1 MKVGDRYGEW
11 EIIGEASKPYY
22 SLCKCSCGVIKEVN
36 NSTLRLGK
44 SKSCGHGVE
53 KQTRDRFYNRTDK
66 QVLGKKF
73 GKLTV
78 IKRVNSQGSS
88 RYLCR
93 CDCGNE
99 IIVRSSYLLTG
110 GRKSCGCLRS
120 ETSKKLMES
129 IKQSGYDA
137 RDANRFEGTNI
148 ASLNEG
154 LSKSNKTGYKGVS
167 KMKSGRYRAYI
178 YIRGT
183 QKHLGSFDTAE
194 DAAEAR
200 KIAEKEI
207 YQPIIDRY
215 NEANKEE

>member
-129 IKQSGYDA
+129 IKKSGDDA
-137 RDANRFEGTNI
+137 RDTNRFEGTNI

-178 YIRGT
+178 TIRGV
-183 QKHLGSFDTAE
+183 QKHLGSFDTADE
-194 DAAEAR
+194 AAETR

-207 YQPIIDRY
+207 YQPIIERY
-215 NEANKEE
+215 NEANNEE

>member
-1 MKVGDRYGEW
+1 MKVGDKFGEW
-11 EIIGEASKPYY
+11 EVIGEASKPYH
-22 SLCKCSCGVIKEVN
+22 SLCKCSCGKIKEVN

-44 SKSCGHGVE
+44 SKSCGHDIE
-53 KQTRDRFYNRTDK
+53 KQTRDRCYNRTDQ

-78 IKRVNSQGSS
+78 VERVNSEGSS
-88 RYLCR
+88 RYRCR

-110 GRKSCGCLRS
+110 STKSCGCLRS
-120 ETSKKLMES
+120 ENAKELMES
-129 IKQSGYDA
+129 IKENGHDA

-148 ASLNEG
+148 ASLNES

-178 YIRGT
+178 NIRGT

-207 YQPIIDRY
+207 FQPIIDRY
-215 NEANKEE
+215 NEVNKED

>member
-1 MKVGDRYGEW
+1 MKVGDKFGEW

-22 SLCKCSCGVIKEVN
+22 SLCKCSCGKIKEVN

-44 SKSCGHGVE
+44 SKSCGHGAE
-53 KQTRDRFYNRTDK
+53 KRRRDLFYNRTDK

-78 IKRVNSQGSS
+78 VERVNSQGSS
-88 RYLCR
+88 LYRCQ

-110 GRKSCGCLRS
+110 VTKSCGCLRS
-120 ETSKKLMES
+120 ENSKELMES
-129 IKQSGYDA
+129 IKQNGYDA

-148 ASLNEG
+148 ASLNEN
-154 LSKSNKTGYKGVS
+154 LSKSNKTGFKGVS
-167 KMKSGRYRAYI
+167 KMKNGRYRAYI
-178 YIRGT
+178 TIRGA
-183 QKHLGSFDTAE
+183 QKHLGVFDTAE

-200 KIAEKEI
+200 EIAEKEI
-207 YQPIIDRY
+207 YKPIIDRY
-215 NEANKEE
+215 KEANKEE